1 MEQGATMVDS
11 YGEQHT
17 RGRGDLGEESLD
29 QRDPRREAMVD
40 RWAIPAPRTHMGAV
54 HRGRETGSCR
64 LCT

>member
-1 MEQGATMVDS
+1 MEQGATVADS
-11 YGEQHT
+11 YGEQYT

-54 HRGRETGSCR
+54 RRGREMGSCR